1 MKSSQTR
8 LLAGLL
14 LIVSGAVFLLQNLNL
29 ISLAGFGEF
38 VLAAFF
44 GLGALAFLAIYI
56 SNREHWWA
64 LIPGSA
70 LAGIAGILFLE
81 WLSPAL
87 ENAIGGPL
95 FLGTMA
101 LGFLLIYI
109 TDRQHWWAIMPGGIM
124 LTLAAVAGLDFLL
137 GGDAGAVVFFLGL
150 AATFGLVAIVPTE
163 HGPQRWALIPAGVT
177 LVLALIT
184 AASAFAIVDTIW
196 PLALILFGAYLLL
209 RQRGVSMAGASPNKE
224 ELK

>member
-1 MKSSQTR
+1 MKGSQSR

-14 LIVSGAVFLLQNLNL
+14 LVAAGVVFLLQNLNF
-29 ISLAGFGEF
+29 ISLAGLGDF
-38 VLAAFF
+38 VFATFF
-44 GLGALAFLAIYI
+44 GLGALAFLAVYI
-56 SNREHWWA
+56 TNRKHWWA

-109 TDRQHWWAIMPGGIM
+109 TDRQHWWAIIPGGIM

-150 AATFGLVAIVPTE
+150 AATFGLVAVIPTV
-163 HGPQRWALIPAGVT
+163 HGRQRWALIPAVACLGLGVGVAMG
-177 LVLALIT
+177 L
-184 AASAFAIVDTIW
+184 STIGNFLF
-196 PLALILFGAYLLL
+196 PLALVGLGVYLLL
-209 RQRGVSMAGASPNKE
+209 RTKGEPKTAAPLPKE
-224 ELK
+224 E